1 MKWSLLGLAFY
12 CAVASLGCGSSPA
25 GKALVGS
32 YNVMI
37 AANGKSDPDIMTVSL
52 GSGGS
57 MLLTFAA
64 GITTDTGSV
73 NPDGLR
79 ATLKS
84 SSMLIIDPQPAH
96 IDHSTGQLDGRL
108 NGSGT
113 INGDGSCD
121 LTLHFMPANS
131 ATPQDYAV
139 TGAKL

>member
-1 MKWSLLGLAFY
+1 MKWSLVGLAFY
-12 CAVASLGCGSSPA
+12 CAVASLGCGSSPS

-37 AANGKSDPDIMTVSL
+37 AAGGKSDPDIMSVSL

-64 GITTDTGSV
+64 GITTDVGGV

-84 SSMLIIDPQPAH
+84 ASMLTIDSQPAH
-96 IDHSTGQLDGRL
+96 VDHSTGQLDGRL

-113 INGDGSCD
+113 INGDGTCD
-121 LTLHFMPANS
+121 ITLHFSPA
-131 ATPQDYAV
+131 AGGTPQDYAV

>member
-1 MKWSLLGLAFY
+1 MKWSLLALAFY
-12 CAVASLGCGSSPA
+12 CAVASLGCGSSPS

-52 GSGGS
+52 GSAGT

-64 GITTDTGSV
+64 GITTDVGGV

-84 SSMLIIDPQPAH
+84 SSMLTIDPQPAH

-108 NGSGT
+108 SGSGA
-113 INGDGSCD
+113 ISGDGSCD
-121 LTLHFMPANS
+121 ITLHFTATS
-131 ATPQDYAV
+131 STTPQDYAV